1 MLEFREEDIKNI
13 DKLSLTD
20 LTIWL
25 IYICDNFEKGKINR
39 DIMYKIVE
47 KAKNTGIFLE
57 SDGVTI
63 RKVILLK
70 IGKRRKKI
78 LENFLT

>member
-39 DIMYKIVE
+39 DIMHKIVE
-47 KAKNTGIFLE
+47 KAKNTEIFLE

-70 IGKRRKKI
+70 IGKKRKKI